1 MAARGLSWDHKTGK
15 GSRLLLAMAMV
26 AALLPVAST
35 PLIASDDT
43 AVEVIVREFQPL
55 TDTAEALVER
65 VGGAVQQNLGI
76 IGGFTATVP
85 ASMVDVIASDPS
97 VSAVTPNAALQLSG
111 AGWESASTLNG
122 MDPRSHPGSLYEI
135 TKYTGAR
142 NVWNSATGAGVDVAL
157 IDSGVAPVNGLT
169 APGKVLNGPDL
180 SFESQNSNFR
190 YLDTFGHGTHLAGII
205 AGRDNELAQG
215 SNYANAGSNYF
226 VGLAPDARIVSIKV
240 ADAHGAT
247 DVSQVIAAID
257 WVVQNKNANG
267 LNIRV
272 LNLAFGTNSTQ
283 SYVLDPLAFAVEK
296 AWKAGIVVVVAAG
309 NDGNSKPLRNP
320 AVDPFVIAV
329 GALDPNKTTQ
339 WNDDIVADF
348 SNCGTTARRVDLIGH
363 GRSIT
368 SLRAPGS
375 VADTENPQA
384 VVADRFF
391 LGSGTSQASA
401 VVSGVAALL
410 LQYNPSL
417 SPDQVKAMLKGSATS
432 LVTPSTACQGSGYV
446 NANAALSS
454 KVPSPSQSAQT
465 YTPSTGSGTL
475 EASRGTDHLE
485 NNGVVLSG
493 EQDIMG
499 KSWYGF
505 KKLVTTCTTSGK
517 GKTATT
523 VCTDSLQ
530 SVPTLWNGGDWNG
543 TSWSGTSWSGTS
555 WSGTSW
561 SGTSWSGTSWSGLS
575 WSGLSWSNM
584 VWNGT
589 SWSGTSWSG
598 TSWSGTSWSGLSWS
612 SSGTAGDSGVRWD

>member
-1 MAARGLSWDHKTGK
+1 
-15 GSRLLLAMAMV
+15 
-26 AALLPVAST
+26 
-35 PLIASDDT
+35 
-43 AVEVIVREFQPL
+43 
-55 TDTAEALVER
+55 
-65 VGGAVQQNLGI
+65 
-76 IGGFTATVP
+76 
-85 ASMVDVIASDPS
+85 
-97 VSAVTPNAALQLSG
+97 
-111 AGWESASTLNG
+111 
-122 MDPRSHPGSLYEI
+122 
-135 TKYTGAR
+135 
-142 NVWNSATGAGVDVAL
+142 
-157 IDSGVAPVNGLT
+157 
-169 APGKVLNGPDL
+169 
-180 SFESQNSNFR
+180 
-190 YLDTFGHGTHLAGII
+190 
-205 AGRDNELAQG
+205 
-215 SNYANAGSNYF
+215 
-226 VGLAPDARIVSIKV
+226 V

-257 WVVQNKNANG
+257 WVVQNKNGNG

-272 LNLAFGTNSTQ
+272 LNLAFGTDSTQ

-309 NDGNSKPLRNP
+309 NDGNNKGLRNP
-320 AVDPFVIAV
+320 ATDPYVIAV

-339 WNDDIVADF
+339 WSDDAVADF
-348 SNCGTTARRVDLIGH
+348 SNCGTSARRVDLIGH

-375 VADTENPQA
+375 LADVENPQA

-417 SPDQVKAMLKGSATS
+417 TPDQVKAILRGSATPLPTQS
-432 LVTPSTACQGSGYV
+432 STCQGSGYV

-454 KVPSPSQSAQT
+454 KVPSPNQSAQT
-465 YTPSTGSGTL
+465 FTPSTGSGTL

-493 EQDIMG
+493 ERDIMG
-499 KSWYGF
+499 NTWYGF
-505 KKLVTTCTTSGK
+505 NKLTTNCVKVGK
-517 GKTATT
+517 GKDATT
-523 VCTDSLQ
+523 VCTDTLTA
-530 SVPTLWNGGDWNG
+530 VPTLWNGGSWN
-543 TSWSGTSWSGTS
+543 
-555 WSGTSW
+555 GTSW

-575 WSGLSWSNM
+575 WSGTSWSGTSWSGLSWSGTSWSNM